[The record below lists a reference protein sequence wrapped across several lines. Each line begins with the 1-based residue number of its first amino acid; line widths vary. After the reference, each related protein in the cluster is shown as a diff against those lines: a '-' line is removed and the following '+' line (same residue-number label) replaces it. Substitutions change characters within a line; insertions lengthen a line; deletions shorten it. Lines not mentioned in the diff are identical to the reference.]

1 LRNGTSRHTCVLGD
15 ACTRLVG
22 IAVRSQL
29 LSSTDA
35 SDPSRKDRLRWGGRE
50 AFPRLP
56 CFGPPRR
63 GPPTCGMPGPHPL
76 PRRRLLA
83 AVQLGLMVRVPV
95 CCSFGLCLHDG
106 GRCGYCGMWPGM
118 MWWSLTC
125 LAEAGS
131 ATHNDSLGGQ
141 WGPPLSGGATAPAC
155 AMRLMMVLVCD
166 ISPQELVSLSATRA
180 TACDG
185 MRVGNCPGISSRRTG
200 DPSAEAC
207 IPLRWECT
215 SSAWP
220 GHTAIGD

>member
-35 SDPSRKDRLRWGGRE
+35 SDPSRKYRLRWGGRE

-63 GPPTCGMPGPHPL
+63 GPPTCGMPGPPPL

-125 LAEAGS
+125 LAGS
-131 ATHNDSLGGQ
+131 AAQPLTMSHWGASGGRRSLG
-141 WGPPLSGGATAPAC
+141 A
-155 AMRLMMVLVCD
+155 
-166 ISPQELVSLSATRA
+166 
-180 TACDG
+180 
-185 MRVGNCPGISSRRTG
+185 
-200 DPSAEAC
+200 
-207 IPLRWECT
+207 PLRQLARC
-215 SSAWP
+215 
-220 GHTAIGD
+220 G